1 MNEAIPPL
9 LLGVLFFKIVLM
21 AEDAEFEV
29 FTPVMMMMMMR
40 MMLMMMITVCGM

>member
-1 MNEAIPPL
+1 MT
-9 LLGVLFFKIVLM
+9 
-21 AEDAEFEV
+21 EDAEFEV